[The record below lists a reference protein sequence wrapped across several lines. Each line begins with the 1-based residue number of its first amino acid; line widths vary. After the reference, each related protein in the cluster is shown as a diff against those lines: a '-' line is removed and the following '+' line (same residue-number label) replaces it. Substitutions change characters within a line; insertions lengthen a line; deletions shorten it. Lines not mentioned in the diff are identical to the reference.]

1 MALADFRSSL
11 VKRISKKFFYGWVM
25 LGIGALGMFASGPGQ
40 SHTFSVF
47 VGPIGKE
54 LGLSGTTIASAY
66 GFATLIAAFCLP
78 LMGRMVDRHGARNMM
93 TIISILL
100 GCACFAFGA
109 ATGII
114 WLAIGFA
121 SLRFMAQGSLM
132 MGCVTVVS
140 QWFVKKR
147 GFAMSLMGLGFA
159 LSMAVHPPLAQW
171 LIDMVGWRQSWVILG
186 LISWLLLIIPI
197 LFLVVNK
204 PEDVDLLPD
213 GKTSKAQKN
222 DENMNS
228 SNLITGFTIK
238 EALQTPAFYIISAGM
253 GILSMLVTSL
263 HFFQV
268 SIFSNQGLDAH
279 VASMAFPISAMTM
292 VFCMPII
299 GKMLDRFSTHWI
311 FSGGLLIMASSLI
324 SITFVHDLPT
334 ALIYAIC
341 FGINNAITMTF
352 FSYMYANYF
361 GRKHVGSVQG
371 TGQMIGVIGAS
382 LGPLPLGYALDT
394 FGSFQ
399 PMLLGLAGLPIAMAV
414 IVLFLRAP
422 KIPAS

>member
-1 MALADFRSSL
+1 MVLTDFRSSL
-11 VKRISKKFFYGWVM
+11 VKRISKKFFFGWVM

-66 GFATLIAAFCLP
+66 GLATLVAALCLP
-78 LMGRMVDRHGARNMM
+78 LMGRMVDRHGARNVM

-140 QWFVKKR
+140 QWFVEKR

-186 LISWLLLIIPI
+186 LISWVLLIIPI
-197 LFLVVNK
+197 WFLVVNK
-204 PEDVDLLPD
+204 PEDVSLLPD
-213 GKTSKAQKN
+213 GKVPKVHRN
-222 DENMNS
+222 DENINYSNS
-228 SNLITGFTIK
+228 ITGLTIK
-238 EALQTPAFYIISAGM
+238 EALRTPAFYIISAGM
-253 GILSMLVTSL
+253 GMLSMLVTSL

-268 SIFSNQGLDAH
+268 SIFSNQGLDAQ
-279 VASMAFPISAMTM
+279 VASMAFPISAITM

-299 GKMLDRFSTHWI
+299 GKMLDHFPTQWI

-361 GRKHVGSVQG
+361 GRKHIGSVQG

-422 KIPAS
+422 KITS

>member
-1 MALADFRSSL
+1 MALADIRISL

-25 LGIGALGMFASGPGQ
+25 LGLGALGMFASGPGQ

-54 LGLSGTTIASAY
+54 LGLTGTTIASAY
-66 GFATLIAAFCLP
+66 GFATLISAFCLP

-93 TIISILL
+93 TIIAILL

-109 ATGII
+109 ATGIV

-132 MGCVTVVS
+132 MSCVTVVS

-159 LSMAVHPPLAQW
+159 LSMAIHPPLAQW
-171 LIDMVGWRQSWVILG
+171 LIDTVGWRQSWVILG
-186 LISWLLLIIPI
+186 VVSWVILIIPI
-197 LFLVVNK
+197 LFLVINR
-204 PEDVDLLPD
+204 PEDVGLLPD
-213 GKTSKAQKN
+213 GDTPQASDDKGNAKPAST
-222 DENMNS
+222 
-228 SNLITGFTIK
+228 ITGLTIK
-238 EALQTPAFYIISAGM
+238 EALRTPAFYIVSAGM
-253 GILSMLVTSL
+253 FMLSMLVTSL

-268 SIFSNQGLDAH
+268 SIFSNQGLDAQI
-279 VASMAFPISAMTM
+279 ASMAFPLSALTM
-292 VFCMPII
+292 VICMPMI
-299 GKMLDRFSTHWI
+299 GKILDRFPTQWI
-311 FSGGLLIMASSLI
+311 FSGGLLVMASSLV

-334 ALIYAIC
+334 ALAYAII

-361 GRKHVGSVQG
+361 GRKHIGSVQG

-382 LGPLPLGYALDT
+382 LGPLPLGIALDT

-399 PMLLGLAGLPIAMAV
+399 PMLLGLSCFPIVMAV
-414 IVLFLRAP
+414 VVLFLRAP
-422 KIPAS
+422 KILEN

>member
-1 MALADFRSSL
+1 
-11 VKRISKKFFYGWVM
+11 
-25 LGIGALGMFASGPGQ
+25 MFASGHGQ
-40 SHTFSVF
+40 SNTFRVF
-47 VGPIGKE
+47 VGPVGKE

-66 GFATLIAAFCLP
+66 GFATLIAALCLP
-78 LMGRMVDRHGARNMM
+78 LMGRMIDRHGARNMM

-109 ATGII
+109 ATGIM

-121 SLRFMAQGSLM
+121 SLRFIAQGSLM
-132 MGCVTVVS
+132 MGCVSVVS

-171 LIDMVGWRQSWVILG
+171 LIDIIGWRQSWVVLG
-186 LISWLLLIIPI
+186 LMSWVLLIIPF
-197 LFLVVNK
+197 LFLVINK
-204 PEDVDLLPD
+204 PEDIGLLPD
-213 GKTSKAQKN
+213 GATPKPQNN
-222 DENMNS
+222 DESTKSYNS
-228 SNLITGFTIK
+228 IRGLTIQ
-238 EALQTPAFYIISAGM
+238 EALRTPAFYIISAGM
-253 GILSMLVTSL
+253 GLLSMLVTSL

-268 SIFSNQGLDAH
+268 SIFSNQGLDAQ
-279 VASMAFPISAMTM
+279 VASMAFPISAITM
-292 VFCMPII
+292 VVCMPII
-299 GKMLDRFSTHWI
+299 GKMLDRFPTQWI

-324 SITFVHDLPT
+324 SITFVYDVTT

-361 GRKHVGSVQG
+361 GRKHIGSVQG

-422 KIPAS
+422 KITS

>member
-1 MALADFRSSL
+1 MVLTDFRSSL
-11 VKRISKKFFYGWVM
+11 VKRISKKFFFGWVM

-66 GFATLIAAFCLP
+66 GLATLVAALCLP
-78 LMGRMVDRHGARNMM
+78 LMGRMVDRHGARNVM

-132 MGCVTVVS
+132 MGCVAVVS
-140 QWFVKKR
+140 QWFVEKR

-186 LISWLLLIIPI
+186 LISWVLLIIPI
-197 LFLVVNK
+197 WFLVVNK
-204 PEDVDLLPD
+204 PEDVSLLPD
-213 GKTSKAQKN
+213 GKVPKVHRN
-222 DENMNS
+222 DENINYSNS
-228 SNLITGFTIK
+228 ITGLTIK
-238 EALQTPAFYIISAGM
+238 EALRTPAFYIISAGM
-253 GILSMLVTSL
+253 GMLSMLVTSL

-299 GKMLDRFSTHWI
+299 GKILDHFPTQWI

-334 ALIYAIC
+334 ALTYAIC

-361 GRKHVGSVQG
+361 GRKHIGSVQG

-422 KIPAS
+422 KITS